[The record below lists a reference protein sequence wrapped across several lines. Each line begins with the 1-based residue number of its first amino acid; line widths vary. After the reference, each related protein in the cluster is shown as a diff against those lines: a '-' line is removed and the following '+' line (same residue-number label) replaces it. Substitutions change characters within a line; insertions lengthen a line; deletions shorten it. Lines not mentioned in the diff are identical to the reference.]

1 MSDQT
6 ASVDT
11 AQPAKRGEAAWKA
24 EKDRI
29 AARNQEARKAGKQ
42 ERQAFEKQQAERR
55 RSADLQDM
63 VDVRKKYSDHR

>member
-1 MSDQT
+1 MTKQS
-6 ASVDT
+6 SPVEP

-29 AARNQEARKAGKQ
+29 AARNQEVRKAGKQ
-42 ERQAFEKQQAERR
+42 ERQAYEKRMAERR

-63 VDVRKKYSDHR
+63 VDVREKFGDHR